1 MSNVERIIRATIPT
15 GSNGYQHGH
24 IALDLMDLTTKG
36 WEVVERFDVDEVI
49 HTTEQVLPPMQNGY
63 QPPPTSITHEQIG
76 KQAYLRLRKDGE
88 SVLGELSEQ
97 LETLKDARD
106 SDLRRLGELD
116 KEAAKLKA
124 EIERLSEN
132 LTRSHESNEALRKQ
146 KDQIEQ
152 IKRQLEGD
160 IGKIREH
167 IGRKTMDEV
176 LGVKKT
182 P

>member
-1 MSNVERIIRATIPT
+1 MSSNIERIIRATMPT
-15 GSNGYQHGH
+15 GSNSYQHGH
-24 IALDLMDLTTKG
+24 IALDLMDLTMKG

-63 QPPPTSITHEQIG
+63 QPPATAVAHEQIG
-76 KQAYLRLRKDGE
+76 KQAYLRLRKNGE
-88 SVLGELSEQ
+88 SVIGELSEELSQ
-97 LETLKDARD
+97 LRLARE

-116 KEAAKLKA
+116 KEATKLKA
-124 EIERLSEN
+124 EIDRLSETLKN
-132 LTRSHESNEALRKQ
+132 SYESKEALRKQ
-146 KDQIEQ
+146 KDQVEQ

-176 LGVKKT
+176 LGVPK
-182 P
+182 